1 MNNQE
6 IRSEDWAAFCE
17 KFTETNRGSL
27 LSVES
32 MGSDGVKNEI
42 ARDCPLDEMIFEK
55 TDACSDFIH
64 LNLGGTGERRINH
77 QIIEPIRIL
86 LVKSKEGRK
95 ILQIEAESGTTLVS
109 FHTGMISAEE
119 PFGKT
124 EPVTIP

>member
-6 IRSEDWAAFCE
+6 IRSEDWAEFCG

-32 MGSDGVKNEI
+32 IDTHGIKNEI
-42 ARDCPLDEMIFEK
+42 ARDCPLEEMRFEK

-77 QIIEPIRIL
+77 QIVEPIRML
-86 LVKSKEGRK
+86 LTKSKEGRK
-95 ILQIEAESGTTLVS
+95 ILQIDAESGMTLVS
-109 FHTGMISAEE
+109 FHSGMISPEE
-119 PFGKT
+119 QFGKKD
-124 EPVTIP
+124 PVNVS